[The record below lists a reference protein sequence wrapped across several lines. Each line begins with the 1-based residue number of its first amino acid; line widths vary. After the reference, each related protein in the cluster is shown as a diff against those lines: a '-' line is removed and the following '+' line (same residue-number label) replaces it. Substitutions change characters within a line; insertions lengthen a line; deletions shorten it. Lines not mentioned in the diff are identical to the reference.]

1 MVLRKFLHDWIH
13 LSIVPNGVGTFEYA
27 VGDSIV
33 PHPVMT
39 AQVELC
45 IHWVTFVA
53 RDTDSDSVHGTYD
66 GGSGYCCY

>member
-1 MVLRKFLHDWIH
+1 MHYGDCTRSYQMVVVVMILRRRAMVLRKFLHDWIH

-39 AQVELC
+39 A
-45 IHWVTFVA
+45 
-53 RDTDSDSVHGTYD
+53 
-66 GGSGYCCY
+66 